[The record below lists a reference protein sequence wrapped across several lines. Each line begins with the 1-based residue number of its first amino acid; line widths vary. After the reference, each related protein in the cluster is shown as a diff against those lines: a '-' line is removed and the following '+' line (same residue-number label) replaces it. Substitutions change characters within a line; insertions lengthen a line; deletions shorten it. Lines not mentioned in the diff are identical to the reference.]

1 MKRMAVVTM
10 LVCLLSIQGCQRE
23 QESREPTQAVSEN
36 FSDSDWHPAA
46 GEQEKKEAEED
57 CREILESI
65 GPVFKNSEKG
75 SASNSVITDETAE
88 KMLDKME
95 ERGCAA
101 YFSKICSGMRNYR
114 KMEKFLKQSRKG
126 NPGEML
132 LYELCEDGG
141 IGRNKFVFDGQE
153 MNVIHT
159 RTTWNDESP
168 VFHETESYTIKEWEF
183 TKKGWFSYEFY
194 VPEPPEISERLNA
207 NRMVRVKPLNPQYLD
222 TAREYLYPVG
232 YQRNNLL
239 CSHWDSEHLE
249 DLDYRGLYD
258 CFYFMKNQEKCSASQ
273 YPDGIPGEEF
283 ESLLQEYLP
292 VTAEQLRRYAE
303 FDEKKQVYIWKG
315 MGGRDYTP
323 TAFGAS
329 IPEITD
335 MKENADGTTTIT
347 VDAVCRRTGNDCVIT
362 HVLTVQFAGAGR
374 VKYLGN
380 QVLGDG
386 LEQIP
391 AYQYRR

>member
-1 MKRMAVVTM
+1 MKRMMAAVM

-23 QESREPTQAVSEN
+23 QENQESVQAVSEN
-36 FSDSDWHPAA
+36 FSDNEWHPAA
-46 GEQEKKEAEED
+46 GGQEKKEAEED
-57 CREILESI
+57 CQEILENI
-65 GPVFKNSEKG
+65 RPIFENSERG
-75 SASNSVITDETAE
+75 LASNSVITDETAE
-88 KMLDKME
+88 EMLDKME
-95 ERGCAA
+95 ESGCAA
-101 YFSKICSGMRNYR
+101 YFSRICNGVRNYR
-114 KMEKFLKQSRKG
+114 QMEKFLKQSRKG
-126 NPGEML
+126 EKGEIL

-153 MNVIHT
+153 MMVIYT
-159 RTTWNDESP
+159 RTTWNDDSP
-168 VFHETESYTIKEWEF
+168 VLHETESYTVKEWEY
-183 TKKGWFSYEFY
+183 TKKGWFCYEFC
-194 VPEPPEISERLNA
+194 VPEPPELSERINA
-207 NRMVRVKPLNPQYLD
+207 DRMVRVKPLKQQYLE
-222 TAREYLYPVG
+222 TASRYLYPVG
-232 YQRNNLL
+232 YQKNNLI
-239 CSHWDSEHLE
+239 CSNWDSEHLE
-249 DLDYRGLYD
+249 DLDYRGLYE
-258 CFYFMKNQEKCSASQ
+258 CFYFMKNQEQCRASQ

-292 VTAEQLRRYAE
+292 VTTEQIRRYVE

-335 MKENADGTTTIT
+335 MKENEDGTTAIT

-362 HVLTVQFAGAGR
+362 HVLTVRFDGAGR